1 MLRFLHDD
9 SSLEFFILNTNLYI
23 LETMAQKKL
32 VQEDLEALNS
42 LKDLAESY
50 EEIAV
55 IRMQNIRDSV
65 LKTRDF
71 LAEISDIFVD
81 LKASYERE
89 VKDLMARIKRGE
101 KTLLHGLQK
110 NGKTLLVYLSSN
122 GRLYGAVTQKTFRL
136 FVEDVRKPE
145 QAQSDLVVIG
155 NAGREMYEG
164 TETSKSRPFT
174 YFEIP
179 DTSVDVSHIKQLMQK
194 FLQYEKVYV
203 YYGKF
208 GNVVKQTPITTSI
221 SGEDIFETEIVS
233 PTPREDRFIFE
244 PTLEKIFHFFET
256 QIMANL
262 FSQTLLENQ
271 LARHASR
278 VNAMEEALVHIEE
291 ESKKLNQLKT
301 RLRHLTQNK
310 KQLETISGVISLLEV

>member
-1 MLRFLHDD
+1 
-9 SSLEFFILNTNLYI
+9 
-23 LETMAQKKL
+23 MAQRKL
-32 VQEDLEALNS
+32 VEEDLQALNS
-42 LKDLAESY
+42 IKDLAESY

-55 IRMQNIRDSV
+55 IRMQKIKDSV

-71 LAEISDIFVD
+71 LAGISDVFVD
-81 LKASYERE
+81 LKSSYNRE
-89 VKDLMARIKRGE
+89 IKDLMARIKKGE
-101 KTLLHGLQK
+101 KTLLTGLQK
-110 NGKTLLVYLSSN
+110 NGKTLFVYLSSN
-122 GRLYGAVTQKTFRL
+122 GKLYGSVTQKTYHL
-136 FVEDVRKPE
+136 FIRDLRKPE
-145 QAQSDLVVIG
+145 SVNNDIAIIG
-155 NAGREMYEG
+155 SAGKEMFENS
-164 TETSKSRPFT
+164 EDKRPFE

-179 DTSVDVSHIKQLMQK
+179 DTSVEVSHIKQLMQK
-194 FLQYEKVYV
+194 FIQYEKVFV

-208 GNVVKQTPITTSI
+208 GNVVKQTPIETSI
-221 SGEDIFETEIVS
+221 TGEDIFETEV
-233 PTPREDRFIFE
+233 PEVTTREDRFIFE

-291 ESKKLNQLKT
+291 ETRKLNQVTT

-310 KQLETISGVISLLEV
+310 KQLETISGVISILE